1 MVAPMRV
8 YQGQNTSVPTT
19 FIQSAL
25 VKSILGRSWMAVIVA
40 RETTMPVMTGML
52 RPCFQNT
59 ASARPPTS
67 APLVRPR
74 RAKAAFNTKATWRL
88 R

>member
-1 MVAPMRV
+1 MVVM
-8 YQGQNTSVPTT
+8 
-19 FIQSAL
+19 
-25 VKSILGRSWMAVIVA
+25 VA

-52 RPCFQNT
+52 RPFFQKM
-59 ASARPPTS
+59 ARARPPTS

-74 RAKAAFNTKATWRL
+74 RAKAAFKTKATCRL